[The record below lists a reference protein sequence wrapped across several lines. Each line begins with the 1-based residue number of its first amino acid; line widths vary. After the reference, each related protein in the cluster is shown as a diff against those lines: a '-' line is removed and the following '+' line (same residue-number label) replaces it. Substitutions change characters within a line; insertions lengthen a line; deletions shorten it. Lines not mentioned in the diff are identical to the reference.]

1 MSQSWRTSTAYLQGV
16 GMGFALSSLIWV
28 LALLILF

>member
-1 MSQSWRTSTAYLQGV
+1 MEEWRTSTAYIKGIAWGCVLASAV
-16 GMGFALSSLIWV
+16 WA